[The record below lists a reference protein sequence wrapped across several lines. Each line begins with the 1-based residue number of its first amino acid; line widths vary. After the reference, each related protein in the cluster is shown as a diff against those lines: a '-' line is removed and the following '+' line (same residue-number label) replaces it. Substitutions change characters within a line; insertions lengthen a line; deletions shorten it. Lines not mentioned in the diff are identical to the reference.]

1 MTVVNFPPSADP
13 DPLRC
18 AECDAAK
25 FFVYTD
31 LSLIC
36 SNCGTFCEWSPGGN
50 GNGQEELDLE
60 VVFTPD
66 PELAEEV
73 VTMRPRPTTDK

>member
-36 SNCGTFCEWSPGGN
+36 SNCGTFCEWSPGG

-60 VVFTPD
+60 VVFTAD

-73 VTMRPRPTTDK
+73 VTMRPRSTTDK